1 MLTSFCTFRSDYT
14 SNLFKENK
22 IDVLTKTM
30 VKEVKEKT
38 IVAQDEHK
46 NLIESVMPPLFAS
59 GFLKCIDVDHPSTA
73 SHMVS
78 SSGLPVTPLVPS
90 SNL

>member
-1 MLTSFCTFRSDYT
+1 MSLGRFPMLTIWEMDFCFSWKSSDYT

-30 VKEVKEKT
+30 VKEVKDKT

-46 NLIESVMPPLFAS
+46 NLIE
-59 GFLKCIDVDHPSTA
+59 
-73 SHMVS
+73 
-78 SSGLPVTPLVPS
+78 
-90 SNL
+90 